1 MLIMK
6 WSELDELVV
15 EAARIVV
22 EQNNCNTTIWYQKLG
37 IEYTQVWRIKRQ
49 LEALKIITPYDENE
63 IQQTLFSK
71 VDAVQVYLNELRSLE
86 EFTQADIDRYN
97 YMRSV
102 DHWKEYE
109 DPLLALNFLDDE
121 LSGEEVFNRL
131 MNGNDSSV
139 VERFQPQLAF
149 KRSTFQRVLYSTW
162 AVRVFW
168 LSFAFLFII
177 RAIAIGNKSWQ
188 AEDFYNELVR
198 LLAFFSIAVL
208 GLAPFWKKH
217 LRTPMELYW
226 IGDHFEAVFPDGK
239 LDPKPDLSSVEFP
252 GGNLKGFDRQY
263 NDWLTLVSASG
274 YFGANGRQLVKS
286 HQAWMDAQKEA

>member
-1 MLIMK
+1 MK

-15 EAARIVV
+15 DAALIAV
-22 EQNNCNTTIWYQKLG
+22 EQEGIKPAILQRELG
-37 IEYTQVWRIKRQ
+37 IEYGRAGRLVDQ
-49 LEALKIITPYDENE
+49 LETLKIVTPYSETE
-63 IQQTLFSK
+63 PRRSLFSK
-71 VDAVQVYLNELRSLE
+71 VEAVRVYLNELRSLE

-121 LSGEEVFNRL
+121 LSGEEIFNRL

-149 KRSTFQRVLYSTW
+149 KRSTFQRILYSTW
-162 AVRVFW
+162 VVGAILVGVALMLVVFMIEIVYEW
-168 LSFAFLFII
+168 SHANDLHATLFQ
-177 RAIAIGNKSWQ
+177 IGLLIVSSLGWQ
-188 AEDFYNELVR
+188 
-198 LLAFFSIAVL
+198 
-208 GLAPFWKKH
+208 PFWKKH

-226 IGDHFEAVFPDGK
+226 VGDHFEAVFPNGT
-239 LDPKPDLSSVEFP
+239 LDPKPNLHGVEFLE
-252 GGNLKGFDRQY
+252 GKFKREA
-263 NDWLTLVSASG
+263 WLTLVPASG

-286 HQAWMDAQKEA
+286 HQAWMGAQKKE

>member
-1 MLIMK
+1 MK

-22 EQNNCNTTIWYQKLG
+22 EQNKIHIVNLQQKLG
-37 IEYTQVWRIKRQ
+37 IEYTHAWRLVRQ
-49 LEALKIITPYDENE
+49 LEALKIVTPYDENE
-63 IQQTLFSK
+63 IQQTLFPK

-149 KRSTFQRVLYSTW
+149 KRSTFQRILYSTR
-162 AVRVFW
+162 AVGAILVGVALMLVVFRIEICYEWVYTSDLRVKLFQIG
-168 LSFAFLFII
+168 LLIVSF
-177 RAIAIGNKSWQ
+177 
-188 AEDFYNELVR
+188 
-198 LLAFFSIAVL
+198 L
-208 GLAPFWKKH
+208 GSEPFWSKH
-217 LRTPMELYW
+217 LRTPRELYW
-226 IGDHFEAVFPDGK
+226 VGDHFEAVFPDGT
-239 LDPKPDLSSVEFP
+239 LDPLPYLNGVEFS
-252 GGNLKGFDRQY
+252 GGKFKRE
-263 NDWLTLVSASG
+263 DWLTLVPANG
-274 YFGANGRQLVKS
+274 YFGANGRQLVKI
-286 HQAWMDAQKEA
+286 HQAWKNAQKEE

>member
-1 MLIMK
+1 MK

-15 EAARIVV
+15 DAALIAV
-22 EQNNCNTTIWYQKLG
+22 EQEGIKPAILQRELG
-37 IEYTQVWRIKRQ
+37 IEYGRAGRLVDQ
-49 LEALKIITPYDENE
+49 LETLKIVTPYSETE
-63 IQQTLFSK
+63 PRRSLFSK
-71 VDAVQVYLNELRSLE
+71 VEAVRVYLNELRSLE

-121 LSGEEVFNRL
+121 LSGEEIFNRL

-149 KRSTFQRVLYSTW
+149 KRSTFQRILYSTR
-162 AVRVFW
+162 AVGAILVGVALMLVVFMIEIVYEW
-168 LSFAFLFII
+168 SHANDLHATLFQ
-177 RAIAIGNKSWQ
+177 IGLLIVSSLGWQ
-188 AEDFYNELVR
+188 
-198 LLAFFSIAVL
+198 
-208 GLAPFWKKH
+208 PFWKKH

-226 IGDHFEAVFPDGK
+226 VGDHFEAVFPNGT
-239 LDPKPDLSSVEFP
+239 LDPKPNLHGVEFLE
-252 GGNLKGFDRQY
+252 GKFKREA
-263 NDWLTLVSASG
+263 WLTLVPASG

-286 HQAWMDAQKEA
+286 HQAWMNAQKEE

>member
-1 MLIMK
+1 MK

-15 EAARIVV
+15 DAALIAV
-22 EQNNCNTTIWYQKLG
+22 EQEGIKPAILQRELG
-37 IEYTQVWRIKRQ
+37 IEYGRAGRLVDQ
-49 LEALKIITPYDENE
+49 LETLKIVTPYSETE
-63 IQQTLFSK
+63 PRRSLFSK
-71 VDAVQVYLNELRSLE
+71 VEAVRVYLNELRSLD

-149 KRSTFQRVLYSTW
+149 KRSTFQRILYSTW

-188 AEDFYNELVR
+188 AEDFYNELVL
-198 LLAFFSIAVL
+198 LLAFLSIAVL
-208 GLAPFWKKH
+208 GLEPFWKKH

-239 LDPKPDLSSVEFP
+239 LDPKPDFSSVEFP
-252 GGNLKGFDRQY
+252 GGNLKGCDRQY
-263 NDWLTLVSASG
+263 NDWLTLVPANG

-286 HQAWMDAQKEA
+286 HQAWMNAQKEE

>member
-1 MLIMK
+1 MK
-6 WSELDELVV
+6 WSELDELLV
-15 EAARIVV
+15 EAARTVV
-22 EQNNCNTTIWYQKLG
+22 EQNEIHIANLMQKLG
-37 IEYTQVWRIKRQ
+37 IEYTHAWRLVRQ
-49 LEALKIITPYDENE
+49 LEALKIVTPYDENE

-149 KRSTFQRVLYSTW
+149 KRSTFQRILYSTW

-188 AEDFYNELVR
+188 AEDFYNELVL
-198 LLAFFSIAVL
+198 LLAFLSIAFL
-208 GLAPFWKKH
+208 GLEPFWKKH

-239 LDPKPDLSSVEFP
+239 LDPKPDFSSAEFP
-252 GGNLKGFDRQY
+252 GGNLKGCDREY
-263 NDWLTLVSASG
+263 NDWLTLVPASG

-286 HQAWMDAQKEA
+286 HQAWMGAQKKE

>member
-1 MLIMK
+1 MK

-15 EAARIVV
+15 EAARFVV
-22 EQNNCNTTIWYQKLG
+22 EQNEIHIAKLMQKLG
-37 IEYTQVWRIKRQ
+37 IEYTHAWRLVRQ
-49 LEALKIITPYDENE
+49 LEALKIVTPYDENE
-63 IQQTLFSK
+63 IRQTLFSK

-131 MNGNDSSV
+131 MNGNDSGV

-162 AVRVFW
+162 VVGAFW
-168 LSFAFLFII
+168 LTFAFTFII
-177 RAIAIGNKSWQ
+177 RMTAIGNKSWQ
-188 AEDFYNELVR
+188 AEDLYNELV
-198 LLAFFSIAVL
+198 LQGALFLIAVL
-208 GLAPFWKKH
+208 GLGPIWDKH
-217 LRTPMELYW
+217 HRTPRELYW
-226 IGDHFEAVFPDGK
+226 VGDHFEAVFPDGK
-239 LDPKPDLSSVEFP
+239 LDPKPNLHGVEFSE
-252 GGNLKGFDRQY
+252 GKFKRE
-263 NDWLTLVSASG
+263 DWLTLVPANG
-274 YFGANGRQLVKS
+274 YFGANGRQLVKI
-286 HQAWMDAQKEA
+286 HQAWKNAQKEE